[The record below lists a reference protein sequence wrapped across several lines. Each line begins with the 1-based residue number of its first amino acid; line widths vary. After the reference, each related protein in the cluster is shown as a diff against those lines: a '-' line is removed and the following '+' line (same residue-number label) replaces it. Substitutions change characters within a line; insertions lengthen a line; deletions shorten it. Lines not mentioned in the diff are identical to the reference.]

1 MKEHHDFLRRLPWWI
16 KHALWR
22 LRIIEFRPDCLR
34 GLISWWVSE
43 DAPPS
48 ENIRYDRFLS
58 SKEVVLVDSYVR
70 IRAKR
75 KDSHWFYAFN
85 QHP

>member
-34 GLISWWVSE
+34 GLISWWPVDE
-43 DAPPS
+43 APTH
-48 ENIRYDRFLS
+48 ENIRYDRWLS
-58 SKEVVLVDSYVR
+58 DQEVKQVTKYLEGKLAER
-70 IRAKR
+70 IRLNWR
-75 KDSHWFYAFN
+75 SFLFN
-85 QHP
+85 I